1 MALAS
6 TRGKRNCVLYILV
19 LIEGS
24 VWGFILLS
32 FYMLFSD
39 KLKHPL
45 PRTQLSSPCQWL
57 HVLQSL
63 VQVLWPVLAVASWL
77 SPPWVYHKHVKV
89 NSPKPTSLV
98 PSNDITRLLFSP
110 LSWKLKLR
118 VSSWLLLQPL
128 SYLNKT
134 HLRISL
140 GPLSVLFYFPAFF
153 SWLACMHTYRNNYL
167 PANQPVG
174 MIWKTIKQQKTK
186 K

>member
-1 MALAS
+1 MEELNSVPGSLACVQALNFWFLLDMEEKQFWSPNISSLVGSCS
-6 TRGKRNCVLYILV
+6 TKGKRNCVLYILV

-24 VWGFILLS
+24 VWGFILIS

-128 SYLNKT
+128 SHLN
-134 HLRISL
+134 
-140 GPLSVLFYFPAFF
+140 
-153 SWLACMHTYRNNYL
+153 
-167 PANQPVG
+167 
-174 MIWKTIKQQKTK
+174 
-186 K
+186 